1 VSTRVSFGWILHEA
15 KMTII
20 VGNEF
25 DWVMIIIKKP
35 LIAGTE
41 FYTLLFFFDVPTNFR
56 INIEYLHA

>member
-1 VSTRVSFGWILHEA
+1 
-15 KMTII
+15 MTII